1 MSEKVYLAVD
11 LGAES
16 GRVIAGLF
24 DGTHIR
30 LEELHRFPN
39 GPVTVAGTRRWDL
52 IGLWKE
58 IQDGLRNAA
67 NKFGK
72 KIVSVGVDTWGV
84 DYVLLS
90 SKGEM
95 LGQPYNY
102 RDSRTDGMLEHACT
116 RVSKKDIFAAT
127 GLQFM
132 PINSLY
138 QVLSMQLKDPELLAM
153 ADRFLMIPDFFHW
166 LLCGSRVVE
175 FTNATT
181 TQFFDPRRRTWSLD
195 LLRKLDIPTRMLP
208 DVVPPGTN
216 LGKLRA
222 DVSQITGLPRI
233 DVVAPATHDTGA
245 AVAAVPTDKTGT
257 ARWAYISSGT
267 WSLIGVEVQQAILT
281 DEALK
286 QNVTNEGGIDGTY
299 RLLKN
304 VMGLWLVQGCR
315 RSFERSGNDFDYTQL
330 THLATQ
336 AEPFRSL
343 VHPNDPQFLNPDD
356 MVVAMQDWCCKQ
368 KQPVP
373 ETEGQIIRC
382 ALESLAL
389 KYRDVLQGIEKL
401 TGETIEVIHIVG
413 GGCKNSLLNQFTADA
428 CGRPVIAG
436 PTEATALGNV
446 LIQARAAGQINSL
459 AEIRKVVKASCEIET
474 FEPRDTAEWNT
485 AFKRYQALT
494 ASAI

>member
-1 MSEKVYLAVD
+1 MSERVYLAID

-24 DGTHIR
+24 DGKQIR

-39 GPVTVAGTRRWDL
+39 GPISVAGTRRWDL

-58 IQDGLRNAA
+58 IQTGLHQASL
-67 NKFGK
+67 KFGK

-90 SKGEM
+90 SKEEM

-102 RDSRTDGMLEHACT
+102 RDPRTDGILENACS
-116 RVSKKDIFAAT
+116 RVPRKEIFAAT

-132 PINSLY
+132 PINTLY
-138 QVLSMQLKDPELLAM
+138 QMIAMQLKDPELLGM

-166 LLCGSRVVE
+166 LLCGSKVVE

-181 TQFFDPRRRTWSLD
+181 TQFFDPKRRDWAVD
-195 LLRKLDIPTRMLP
+195 LLRKFDIPTKMLP
-208 DVVPPGTN
+208 PVVTPGTN

-222 DVSQITGLPRI
+222 EVSQLTGLPRI

-245 AVAAVPTDKTGT
+245 AVAAVPTSSTGT
-257 ARWAYISSGT
+257 AKWAYISSGT
-267 WSLIGVEVQQAILT
+267 WSLIGVEVQQAILN

-286 QNVTNEGGIDGTY
+286 QNVTNEGGVDGTY

-315 RSFERSGNDFDYTQL
+315 RSFERTGNDFDYSQL
-330 THLATQ
+330 TYLATKS
-336 AEPFRSL
+336 EPFRSL
-343 VHPNDPQFLNPDD
+343 VHPNDPAFLNPAD
-356 MVVAMQDWCCKQ
+356 MVESIQEWCRKHD
-368 KQPVP
+368 QPVP
-373 ETEGQIIRC
+373 QDEGQIIRC
-382 ALESLAL
+382 ALESLAM
-389 KYRDVLQGIEKL
+389 KYRDVLEGIEKL
-401 TGETIEVIHIVG
+401 TGEKVEVIHIVG
-413 GGCKNSLLNQFTADA
+413 GGCKNALLNQFTANA

-436 PTEATALGNV
+436 PVEATALGNV
-446 LIQARAAGQINSL
+446 LIQARAAGEIGSL
-459 AEIRKVVKASCEIET
+459 SEIRSVVKASSELET
-474 FEPRDTAEWNT
+474 FEPRQTEEWN
-485 AFKRYQALT
+485 AAYERYQKLVS
-494 ASAI
+494 ASI

>member
-1 MSEKVYLAVD
+1 MSERIYLAVD

-16 GRVIAGLF
+16 GRVIAGRF
-24 DGTHIR
+24 DGSQIE
-30 LEELHRFPN
+30 LEELHRFSN
-39 GPVTVAGTRRWDL
+39 GPVNVAGTLRWDL
-52 IGLWKE
+52 VGLWKE
-58 IQDGLRNAA
+58 ILIGLRNAA
-67 NKFGK
+67 QTYGK

-90 SKGEM
+90 AKQEM

-102 RDSRTDGMLEHACT
+102 RDSRTDGILDHTCT
-116 RVSKKDIFAAT
+116 RVSRKEIFAAT

-138 QVLSMQLKDPELLAM
+138 QVVSMQLKDPELLAQ

-181 TQFFDPRRRTWSLD
+181 TQFFDPVRRTWAFD
-195 LLRKLDIPTRMLP
+195 LLRKLDVPTKMLP

-216 LGKLRA
+216 LGKLRNE
-222 DVSQITGLPRI
+222 VSQATGLGKI
-233 DVVAPATHDTGA
+233 DVVAPPTHDTGA
-245 AVAAVPTDKTGT
+245 AVAAVPTDKTGS
-257 ARWAYISSGT
+257 AKWAYISSGT
-267 WSLIGVEVQQAILT
+267 WSLIGVEVQQAILS
-281 DEALK
+281 DEALR

-304 VMGLWLVQGCR
+304 VMGLWLVQQCR

-343 VHPNDPQFLNPDD
+343 IQPNDPVFLSPED
-356 MVVAMQDWCCKQ
+356 MVSAIRNWCRDHG
-368 KQPVP
+368 QPVP
-373 ETEGQIIRC
+373 ETEGQIVRC

-389 KYRDVLQGIEKL
+389 KYREILQGIEKL
-401 TGETIEVIHIVG
+401 TGETIEAIHIVG
-413 GGCKNSLLNQFTADA
+413 GGCKNGLLNQFTANA
-428 CGRPVIAG
+428 TGRPVIAG

-446 LIQARAAGQINSL
+446 LIQARAAGEIGSL
-459 AEIRKVVKASCEIET
+459 SEIRQVVRASSELQT
-474 FEPRDTAEWNT
+474 FEPTETANWDR
-485 AFKRYQALT
+485 AFERYLALK
-494 ASAI
+494 